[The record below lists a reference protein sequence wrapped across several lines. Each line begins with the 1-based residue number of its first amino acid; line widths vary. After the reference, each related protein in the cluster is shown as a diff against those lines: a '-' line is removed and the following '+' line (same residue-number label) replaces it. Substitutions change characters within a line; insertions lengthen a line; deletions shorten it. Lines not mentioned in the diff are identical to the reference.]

1 VQWALDCDLNMRH
14 RRRHFL
20 TAMLLFF
27 ALQFSLGLNRTH
39 AATTKQASL
48 DEWRN
53 LTSAGAARPRVLV
66 KGDEVRFYFPAQTGV
81 EAFSANWSRVR
92 VPTGSYKVN
101 SALVRWD
108 QRLTSIPEREKGW
121 REAVV
126 VAGAEWRSIASN
138 VVRELTPATPLHG
151 AYYQAFLADRLVFRD
166 AQGLPQVALAGESP
180 TNIVIERRF
189 SMEETLELLAAS
201 IEAQLVRTH
210 PSQSLFLMMAPNARR
225 FTQPL
230 LLDREQRQCVFLS
243 PAALYDKT
251 DRGGTLSPT
260 TQGLSALLPESHGIA
275 LLKNPVSSAA
285 RLVDLSV
292 MTVIRFLRLPLPK
305 PGSQPPVVTPRP
317 TMDLGA
323 WETWLDTYTGTRRQE
338 GSLEL
343 QIDGDRFF
351 TRLSEA
357 ISEATNHIHLNLY
370 IFDKDDVAV
379 EVADQLKQRS
389 KEIEVKAILD
399 RLGSI
404 GAGVVPP
411 ASPMPEDF
419 ESPSSITGYL
429 GEGSDVQVRSFLN
442 PWLSS
447 DHVKL
452 ILIDGTRAW
461 VGGMNI
467 GREYRYEWHD
477 LMVELRG
484 PVVASLETEFNREW
498 AHAGPLGD
506 LAYAT
511 VLIGGGPQQTRASPQ
526 PSPWGRVRLLPTKTG
541 WKPFAGAVLGAI
553 RHARS
558 YIYVEHSYLFDK
570 RVILALVEA
579 RNRGVDVRVV
589 LPCVNDLKAG
599 GRSNLVIAN
608 YLREHGVR
616 VYFYPSMTHVKALL
630 VDGWS
635 CLGSGN
641 LNHLSLRVNQEQNV
655 ATSDPA
661 FAEALNR
668 QLFQPDF
675 ARSYELTEPLS
686 VDWVDFLADLALEGF

>member
-1 VQWALDCDLNMRH
+1 MKHSA
-14 RRRHFL
+14 RRFL
-20 TAMLLFF
+20 TAMVVS
-27 ALQFSLGLNRTH
+27 AAVWSGPGHNAGL
-39 AATTKQASL
+39 AATSKQASL
-48 DEWRN
+48 DEWRT

-66 KGDEVRFYFPAQTGV
+66 KGDEVRFYFPTQSGV
-81 EAFSANWSRVR
+81 EAFSAHWSRVR

-108 QRLTSIPEREKGW
+108 QRLTAIPEREKGW

-138 VVRELTPATPLHG
+138 VVAELTPAVRLHG
-151 AYYQAFLADRLVFRD
+151 AYYQAFLADRLVYRD
-166 AQGLPQVALAGESP
+166 AKGLPQVVPAGESP

-201 IEAQLVRTH
+201 IEGQLLRTH
-210 PSQSLFLMMAPNARR
+210 PSQSLFLLMAPNARR

-243 PAALYDKT
+243 PAALYDAT
-251 DRGGTLSPT
+251 DRGGSLSPT

-275 LLKNPVSSAA
+275 LLKNPISSAA

-292 MTVIRFLRLPLPK
+292 MTLIRFLRLPLPK
-305 PGSQPPVVTPRP
+305 PGSDPPAIAQRP
-317 TMDLGA
+317 PMDLGA

-351 TRLSEA
+351 PRLSQA

-379 EVADQLKQRS
+379 EVANQLKRRS
-389 KEIEVKAILD
+389 KEIEVNAILD

-404 GAGVVPP
+404 GAAVVPA

-419 ESPSSITGYL
+419 ESPPSITSYL
-429 GEGSDVQVRSFLN
+429 REGSDVHVRSFLN

-452 ILIDGTRAW
+452 ILVDGSRAW
-461 VGGMNI
+461 IGGMNI

-484 PVVASLETEFNREW
+484 PVVASLETEFKREW

-511 VLIGGGPQQTRASPQ
+511 VLLGGGPQQPQ
-526 PSPWGRVRLLPTKTG
+526 PSPPPNSWGKVRLLPTKTG
-541 WKPFAGAVLGAI
+541 WKPFASAVLGAI

-570 RVILALVEA
+570 RVILALVDA

-616 VYFYPSMTHVKALL
+616 VYFYPAMTHVKALL
-630 VDGWS
+630 VDGWA

-655 ATSDPA
+655 ATSDPV
-661 FAEALNR
+661 FAEELNR

-686 VDWVDFLADLALEGF
+686 VDWVDFLSDLALEGF